1 MSTKYLK
8 YEAVIGLEVH
18 CQLLTKSKLFSASS
32 AVFGRPPNTQVD
44 PVCLGLPGVLPV
56 LNKEAVTYA
65 VKMGLAT
72 HCKIANRSVFARK
85 NYFYPDLPKGYQ
97 ISQFEEPLCT
107 GGFLEI
113 EVQGERRKIGITR
126 IHLEEDAGKSV
137 HDETFVADDE
147 TLIDLNRAGV
157 PLIEIVSQPDI
168 RSAEEAASYLAEV
181 RRVVRYLEICDGNME
196 EGSLRCDANIS
207 IRPYGQQAL
216 GVKTELKNLNS
227 IRGVQK
233 AIAYEIQRQDE
244 ILSKGGEIEQ
254 QTLLWDEN
262 RNETIVMRTKE
273 ESDDYRYFPDPDLP
287 PLHVD
292 ESEIAA
298 IFASLPELPAARE
311 ARLVVEYHIPEYDAG
326 VLTASKEL
334 ADYYE
339 NVAQLSGDPK
349 ATSNW
354 IMGEVR
360 REMNERQI
368 DLSKFNVSAT
378 NLAQLIK
385 LIKGGLISGKI
396 AKSVFVEMVKTGKNP
411 EVIVKEKGLLQISD
425 IGRIDDQV
433 KKVLDE
439 NLTEVAK
446 YLAGNEQ
453 LLGFFVGQVMRAT
466 RGQANPKLV
475 NDALRQALQERE

>member
-1 MSTKYLK
+1 MSTKHSK

-18 CQLLTKSKLFSASS
+18 CQLLTKSKLFSGSS
-32 AVFGRPPNTQVD
+32 AAFGGPPNSQVD

-56 LNKEAVTYA
+56 LNRQAVAYA

-72 HCKIANRSVFARK
+72 QCKIANRSVFARK

-107 GGFLEI
+107 AGCLEI
-113 EVQGERRKIGITR
+113 AVQGKRRKIGITR

-137 HDETFVADDE
+137 HDEAFVGEDE
-147 TLIDLNRAGV
+147 TLVDLNRAGV

-168 RSAEEAASYLAEV
+168 RSAEEAAAYLTEL
-181 RRVVRYLEICDGNME
+181 RRIVQYLEICDGNME

-207 IRPYGQQAL
+207 VRPYGQHEL

-233 AIAYEIQRQDE
+233 AVEFEIMRQAE
-244 ILSKGGEIEQ
+244 ILSAGGEIEQ

-287 PLHVD
+287 PLQVD
-292 ESEIAA
+292 EDWIAN
-298 IFASLPELPAARE
+298 IRASLPELPAARQ
-311 ARLVVEYHIPEYDAG
+311 ARLTAEYQIPDYDAG
-326 VLTASKEL
+326 VLTTSKEL

-339 NVAQLSGDPK
+339 KVAQLSKDPK
-349 ATSNW
+349 AASNW

-368 DLSKFNVSAT
+368 PSSEIGVSSADLAE
-378 NLAQLIK
+378 LIK
-385 LIKGGLISGKI
+385 LVKGGAISGRT
-396 AKSVFVEMVKTGKNP
+396 AKAVFADMVTTGKNP
-411 EVIVKEKGLLQISD
+411 EAIVQEKGLVQISD
-425 IGRIDDQV
+425 TAEIEDQV
-433 KKVLDE
+433 KKILDD
-439 NLTEVAK
+439 NPAEVAK

-453 LLGFFVGQVMRAT
+453 VLGFFVGQVMRAT

-475 NDALRQALQERE
+475 NQTLRQALQER